1 MSAADRVPGVSV
13 LPSGRWSVDAS
24 RSSVAFALRH
34 MLLSTVSGRF
44 NEFGGVLETGPGSP
58 RASGA
63 IKSAS
68 IDTGET
74 VRDEHLR
81 SSQDFFDAERYPE
94 ISFSS
99 TRIEERGGRLRI
111 AGELTMRGVT
121 RELALDGRLAEGLR
135 RDPDGVERIQL
146 ELRGELSR
154 RDFGLTWNQALD
166 TGGALLGNKVKIELE
181 ISAARGEPAEHGSA
195 RGG

>member
-1 MSAADRVPGVSV
+1 
-13 LPSGRWSVDAS
+13 
-24 RSSVAFALRH
+24 